1 MRSLVLA
8 AVFVA
13 GAAVPLRAQQQD
25 AHDHDHG
32 EVHSHRGPGPHFI
45 DAFFTENAY
54 IERKLR
60 PDFFFSNGDEGQ
72 TYTAQLE
79 VEWALIPNLAIITH
93 IPFHHLS
100 PELGSSE
107 TGLGDIGI
115 GPKLA
120 VVNDRQRFIL
130 AVGGDFDL
138 PTGDA
143 DRGLGEEHAAFAPFV
158 LAWLPFG
165 AERRWLLQTSSHIE
179 IPLTSEPASE
189 RVELSSA
196 VSWTSPL
203 GLTPI
208 LEGIVE
214 FATDGG
220 PATWYVAPEFRLEV
234 GGGFE
239 VGAGVRIPVSGPRE
253 DDYRL
258 AIGAIRHF
266 PLPR

>member
-8 AVFVA
+8 TSVLVGGVTIAN
-13 GAAVPLRAQQQD
+13 AQQ
-25 AHDHDHG
+25 HDDQGHEHD

-45 DAFFTENAY
+45 DAFFTENAF

-60 PDFFFSNGDEGQ
+60 PDIFISDGDEGQ
-72 TYTAQLE
+72 VYTAQLE
-79 VEWALIPNLAIITH
+79 VEWALIPNLSIVTH

-100 PELGSSE
+100 PEVGSSE
-107 TGLGDIGI
+107 SGIGDIGI

-130 AVGGDFDL
+130 AVGGDFDI

-143 DRGLGEEHAAFAPFV
+143 DRGLGEEHAAFAPFL

-165 AERRWLLQTSSHIE
+165 PERRWTLQTAGHLE
-179 IPLTSEPASE
+179 IPLTSEPESE
-189 RVELSSA
+189 HVELSTA
-196 VSWTSPL
+196 LSWTSPL

-208 LEGIVE
+208 VEGIVE
-214 FATDGG
+214 FATEGG
-220 PATWYVAPEFRLEV
+220 PATWFVAPEFRLEV

-258 AIGAIRHF
+258 AVGLIRHF